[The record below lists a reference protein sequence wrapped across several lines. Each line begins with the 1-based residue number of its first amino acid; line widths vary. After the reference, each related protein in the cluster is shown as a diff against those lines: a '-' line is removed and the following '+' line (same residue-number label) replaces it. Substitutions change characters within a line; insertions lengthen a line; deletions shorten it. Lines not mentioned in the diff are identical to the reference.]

1 MICAIRRDL
10 TALELTLANTKPK
23 AKPPERCTTGAKRNE
38 DNTLFYPQCI
48 CILLRRTIH
57 CMVGYAMKNKPINY
71 ALMVTEVKGK
81 HHGTLVYKGRE
92 YNIKEREHYRVIPGL
107 HKMAGIK

>member
-1 MICAIRRDL
+1 
-10 TALELTLANTKPK
+10 
-23 AKPPERCTTGAKRNE
+23 
-38 DNTLFYPQCI
+38 
-48 CILLRRTIH
+48 
-57 CMVGYAMKNKPINY
+57 MVGYAMKNKPINY